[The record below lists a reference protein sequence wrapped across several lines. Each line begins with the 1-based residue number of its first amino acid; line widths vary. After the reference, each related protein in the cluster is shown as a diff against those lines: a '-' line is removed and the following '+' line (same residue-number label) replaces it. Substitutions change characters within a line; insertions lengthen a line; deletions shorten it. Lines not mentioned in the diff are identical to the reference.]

1 MRRATAHHS
10 DPDAAVRALLSY
22 VGTAARARADVS
34 PVQVALVERSP
45 EDAEAVGHV
54 QGSGRPSSSEGR
66 QAEAE
71 EAGRCRALTR
81 TATLTPTTEY
91 SGCRT
96 VQRLLVTSK
105 QQQTD
110 AMAAL
115 SALQAMVALLV
126 PGAEVLL
133 RHAER
138 KDKP

>member
-1 MRRATAHHS
+1 
-10 DPDAAVRALLSY
+10 
-22 VGTAARARADVS
+22 
-34 PVQVALVERSP
+34 
-45 EDAEAVGHV
+45 
-54 QGSGRPSSSEGR
+54 
-66 QAEAE
+66 
-71 EAGRCRALTR
+71 
-81 TATLTPTTEY
+81 
-91 SGCRT
+91 
-96 VQRLLVTSK
+96 LLVTSK